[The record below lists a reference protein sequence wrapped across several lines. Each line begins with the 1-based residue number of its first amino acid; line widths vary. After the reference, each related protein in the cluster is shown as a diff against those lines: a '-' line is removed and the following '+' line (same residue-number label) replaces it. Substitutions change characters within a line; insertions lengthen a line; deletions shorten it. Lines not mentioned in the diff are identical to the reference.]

1 MSDKT
6 QPKSDETQP
15 KRVERSWKKDLL
27 SGFLVFLIALP
38 LSLGIAMASGF
49 PPIAGV
55 LTAIVGGMVVS
66 FLGSAPLTIKGPAAG
81 LIVIT
86 FGAVSELGG
95 GDPILGYRRA
105 LAVGVAAAVLQVIMA
120 LLKAGKLGDMFPSSV
135 VHGMLAAIGV
145 IIVAKQI
152 HLVMGVSPEAGE
164 AFELLAEVPHSLARY
179 EPEIFAIGLLSLII
193 LIGTPLIPWKHA
205 KKIPAP
211 LLVLLTAVPLALI
224 FDLGHRHHYLFLG
237 EDHVVGPEFLVHLP
251 GNILNAIVFP
261 DFSQLATMASVKYI
275 VMYSLVGTVESL
287 LSVKAVDALDPNHY
301 ESDLNKDL
309 LATGIGNLLVSLIGG
324 LPMISEIVRSS
335 ANISAGA
342 QSRLSNFF
350 HGAFLLFFVAAL
362 PFVLQQIPLAALAA
376 MLVYTG
382 LRLGSPTEFVK
393 TYRIG
398 SEQLL
403 IFVTTFVVTL
413 ATDLLI
419 GVGTGIVLKVLIHL
433 RNGAPLRSLFS
444 ADIEEEIEGDTMILR
459 VKGAAIFTN
468 YLGLRA
474 RLDRA
479 RDKDQKVIIDFS
491 NARLIDH
498 TVREKIEHLVGEG
511 RPITLEGLSEH
522 TKLSEHDLSAMKKA
536 SR

>member
-1 MSDKT
+1 MSDKNAPT
-6 QPKSDETQP
+6 ST
-15 KRVERSWKKDLL
+15 ERSWKKDLL

-86 FGAVSELGG
+86 FGAVQDLGG
-95 GDPILGYRRA
+95 GDPVLGYRRA
-105 LAVGVAAAVLQVIMA
+105 LAVGVVAAALQIVMA
-120 LLKAGKLGDMFPSSV
+120 LVKAGKLGDLFPSSV

-145 IIVAKQI
+145 IIVSKQI
-152 HLVMGVSPEAGE
+152 HLVMGVTPEAGE
-164 AFELLAEVPHSLARY
+164 TFELLAAVPESLTHM
-179 EPEIFAIGLLSLII
+179 EPEIFAIGILSLGI
-193 LIGTPLIPWKHA
+193 LIGVPLLPWKRA

-211 LLVLLTAVPLALI
+211 LLVLLTAIPLALY
-224 FDLGHRHHYLFLG
+224 FELGQEHHYFFMG
-237 EDHVVGPEFLVHLP
+237 EDHEVGPQFLVHLP
-251 GNILNAIVFP
+251 GNLLSALVFP
-261 DFSQLATMASVKYI
+261 DFSAIATFASLKYV
-275 VMYSLVGTVESL
+275 VMYSMVGTIESL
-287 LSVKAVDALDPNHY
+287 LSVKAVDALDPAHH

-309 LATGIGNLLVSLIGG
+309 FATGVGNLAVALIGG

-335 ANISAGA
+335 ANISSGA
-342 QSRLSNFF
+342 QSRWSNFF
-350 HGAFLLFFVAAL
+350 HGSFLLFFVAAL

-413 ATDLLI
+413 ATDLLV
-419 GVGTGIVLKVLIHL
+419 GVAVGVVLKVLVHIK
-433 RNGAPLRSLFS
+433 NGAPVRSLFS
-444 ADIEEEIEGDTMILR
+444 ADIEEEIEGGTMFLR
-459 VKGAAIFTN
+459 VKGSAIFTN

-479 RDKDQKVIIDFS
+479 KERGLKVIIDFS

-511 RPITLEGLSEH
+511 RPIVMEGLDAHE
-522 TKLSEHDLSAMKKA
+522 KLSSHALAAMRIRKVA
-536 SR
+536 R